1 MSYKIAIYVIMLIF
15 IVKKFLFVSVAARPA
30 VPHAVHRRRGYQE
43 QAKLHV

>member
-1 MSYKIAIYVIMLIF
+1 MVFTNIYSEKVSIS
-15 IVKKFLFVSVAARPA
+15 KFVAARPA